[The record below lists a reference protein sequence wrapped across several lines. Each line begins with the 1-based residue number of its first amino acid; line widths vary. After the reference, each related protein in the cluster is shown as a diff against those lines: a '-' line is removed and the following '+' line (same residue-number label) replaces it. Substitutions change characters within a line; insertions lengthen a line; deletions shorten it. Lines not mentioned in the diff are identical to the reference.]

1 MPASQVAEKRKF
13 PVIPSAARNPS
24 SIETEGKE
32 RFLTSQSPFEMTDGA
47 FFPGG
52 FGSHVKSRQYR
63 ALAPEGLPSL
73 FASSRARVETRA

>member
-24 SIETEGKE
+24 SIETEAKE

-47 FFPGG
+47 FFP
-52 FGSHVKSRQYR
+52 
-63 ALAPEGLPSL
+63 A
-73 FASSRARVETRA
+73 ASAAT